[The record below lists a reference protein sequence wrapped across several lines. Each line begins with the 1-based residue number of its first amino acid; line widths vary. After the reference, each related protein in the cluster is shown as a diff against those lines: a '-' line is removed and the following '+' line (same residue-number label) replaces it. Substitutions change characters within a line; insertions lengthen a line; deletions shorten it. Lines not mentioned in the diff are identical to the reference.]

1 MNYDSGTV
9 ARRIVEIRKEVEER
23 SKKTKGPISKSSRV
37 REAVEELSNKERE
50 IRDADD
56 EVAQALRK
64 FEVAFAALEKA
75 NSEAFIRRNMHDQ
88 QKAEVKRIDEQPV
101 EHDSD
106 IDDAVYMSSAAHT
119 SVVDEVFENNF

>member
-1 MNYDSGTV
+1 MNYDSGTI

-64 FEVAFAALEKA
+64 FEVAFIFF
-75 NSEAFIRRNMHDQ
+75 SIFFSRAF
-88 QKAEVKRIDEQPV
+88 
-101 EHDSD
+101 
-106 IDDAVYMSSAAHT
+106 SAT
-119 SVVDEVFENNF
+119 R